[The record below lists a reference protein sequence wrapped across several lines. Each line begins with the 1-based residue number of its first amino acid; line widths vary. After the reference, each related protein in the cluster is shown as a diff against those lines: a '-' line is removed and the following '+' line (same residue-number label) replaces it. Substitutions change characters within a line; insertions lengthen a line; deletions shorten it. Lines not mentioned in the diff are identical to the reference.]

1 MKIHRSIT
9 LSANQL
15 NEIDALW
22 NAEYPLKLKDRFNLL
37 LAETTKS
44 IHYYCT
50 NESGEI
56 IAWSV
61 LFEKE
66 NDLRF
71 SIIVASNYQ
80 KEGLGSAL
88 LSEMKK
94 EGVPFSGWVID
105 HDTDVKSDGSYYLS
119 PLNFYLKNG
128 FRMDDSRRLNN
139 EMIKAVLVRYKP
151 LN

>member
-15 NEIDALW
+15 NEIETLW

-37 LAETTKS
+37 LAETTKN

-94 EGVPFSGWVID
+94 EGVPCSGWVID
-105 HDTDVKSDGSYYLS
+105 HDTDLKSDGNYYLS

-128 FRMDDSRRLNN
+128 FSLDDSCRLNN

>member
-1 MKIHRSIT
+1 MKIHRSVT
-9 LSANQL
+9 LSAKHDA
-15 NEIDALW
+15 EIDALW
-22 NAEYPLKLKDRFNLL
+22 NTEYPLKLKDRFALL
-37 LAETTKS
+37 LEDATLT
-44 IHYYCT
+44 IHFYVL
-50 NESGEI
+50 NQEDEI

-88 LSEMKK
+88 LAEMKK

-105 HDTDVKSDGSYYLS
+105 HDSDLRSDGSNYTS

-128 FRMDDSRRLNN
+128 FSIDESCRLKT
-139 EMIKAVLVRYKP
+139 EMIQAVLVRYQP
-151 LN
+151 A

>member
-1 MKIHRSIT
+1 MKIHRGIT

-22 NAEYPLKLKDRFNLL
+22 NAEYPLKLKDRFKLL
-37 LAETTKS
+37 LTETTKT

-50 NESGEI
+50 NESGQI

-71 SIIVASNYQ
+71 SIIVATNYQ
-80 KEGLGSAL
+80 KKGLGSAL
-88 LSEMKK
+88 LTEMKK
-94 EGVPFSGWVID
+94 EGMAFSGWVID
-105 HDTDVKSDGSYYLS
+105 HDTDLKSDETFYQS
-119 PLNFYLKNG
+119 PINFYLKNG
-128 FRMDDSRRLNN
+128 FSLDESCRLNN
-139 EMIKAVLVRYKP
+139 EMIKAVLVRVS
-151 LN
+151 